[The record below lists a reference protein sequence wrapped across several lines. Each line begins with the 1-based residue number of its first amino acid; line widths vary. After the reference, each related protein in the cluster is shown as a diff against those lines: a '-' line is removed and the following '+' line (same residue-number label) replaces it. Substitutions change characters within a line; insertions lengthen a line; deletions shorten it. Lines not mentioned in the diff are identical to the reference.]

1 MKPQCDLLSSN
12 QVVGG
17 SSPSGR
23 ARNQR
28 LTSQQPIRPLFESPI
43 SHQPASRVYS
53 DRRSS
58 DSARTVGSRPYSRSS
73 YRGLGR
79 VYIRSRPAGRAER
92 ASKPRRSEIDPL
104 LPLKQSIRDV
114 RFWESLATRHTVIRD
129 LTAAGTLRPK
139 TAESCE
145 KRNRYS
151 GSPASPSAPMYSSF
165 LSGCFWGE
173 ASARCLAY
181 SAKLNVGS
189 SSRTSLT

>member
-1 MKPQCDLLSSN
+1 MSS
-12 QVVGG
+12 
-17 SSPSGR
+17 
-23 ARNQR
+23 
-28 LTSQQPIRPLFESPI
+28 
-43 SHQPASRVYS
+43 ASRMSQFRINQSLGPDDLIGRLWPILVYRAATYS
-53 DRRSS
+53 Y
-58 DSARTVGSRPYSRSS
+58 SAANQPKRQRTP
-73 YRGLGR
+73 GL
-79 VYIRSRPAGRAER
+79 
-92 ASKPRRSEIDPL
+92 DPL

-114 RFWESLATRHTVIRD
+114 RFWESLATRHAVIRD